1 MPEDTRLHA
10 LPPVQEEP
18 RFPITN
24 INVTPQGVVVTVI
37 LGPGL
42 SITQALGEQVMNDI
56 VKKWLETRRELKK
69 QQALISDV
77 IRSKNN

>member
-18 RFPITN
+18 HFPITN